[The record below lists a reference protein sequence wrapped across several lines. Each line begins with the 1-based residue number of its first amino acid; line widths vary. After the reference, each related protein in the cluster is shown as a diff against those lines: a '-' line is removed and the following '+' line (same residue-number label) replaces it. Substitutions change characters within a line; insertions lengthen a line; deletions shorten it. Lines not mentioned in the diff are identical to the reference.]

1 MSLRYMS
8 KVVYQAGMRVV
19 QGIKEPVSKCTD
31 STIKS
36 LRDSTCASSSSSKQA
51 RLFSGA
57 VSDSGAFKANKNDK
71 LKQAEES
78 LRTVMYL
85 SCWGPN

>member
-1 MSLRYMS
+1 MSLRYMC
-8 KVVYQAGMRVV
+8 RVV
-19 QGIKEPVSKCTD
+19 NLAAMRMLQGMKDQGSKCSD

-36 LRDSTCASSSSSKQA
+36 LRDSSSKF
-51 RLFSGA
+51 RFSTA
-57 VSDSGAFKANKNDK
+57 FDSPAFKAPNSEK

>member
-8 KVVYQAGMRVV
+8 RVVYQGGMRVMQ
-19 QGIKEPVSKCTD
+19 QGMKDQASKCESSTTALKSITD
-31 STIKS
+31 S
-36 LRDSTCASSSSSKQA
+36 AGSKKA
-51 RLFSGA
+51 RRLSGA
-57 VSDSGAFKANKNDK
+57 LDSSTTGFKAADSEK
-71 LKQAEES
+71 LKRAEES

>member
-1 MSLRYMS
+1 MSR
-8 KVVYQAGMRVV
+8 VIYQAGTRVL
-19 QGIKEPVSKCTD
+19 QGMKDQASKCD
-31 STIKS
+31 HPNIKS
-36 LRDSTCASSSSSKQA
+36 LKDSATA
-51 RLFSGA
+51 RRFSGSAA
-57 VSDSGAFKANKNDK
+57 VDSGACNRSVPKNDK